1 MQLDFDSL
9 SVVSSNVITTLQTLA
24 AWFNVRLM
32 SFGLDSTTIVMRGPS
47 LVLMGLAFSAVRY
60 SLCRMSRFG
69 AERAKLFFI
78 GQSASGRVYGKQ
90 LAYVMSSRGNQW
102 T

>member
-9 SVVSSNVITTLQTLA
+9 LVVSSNITTASQTFA
-24 AWFNVRLM
+24 AWLNVRLM
-32 SFGLDSTTIVMRGPS
+32 TFGLDSTTIVMRGPS

-60 SLCRMSRFG
+60 SLRRICCYG
-69 AERAKLFFI
+69 GERAKLI
-78 GQSASGRVYGKQ
+78 WAQQPQSGSVYGKQ
-90 LAYVMSSRGNQW
+90 LVYVMSSHGNRQ